1 MYIISKCLIGINCKY
16 NGGNNKNDD
25 VIKFCEEK
33 SFIGICPECDAGLGT
48 PRIPSEISLALST
61 DKKKRVVNKEGKDL
75 TKEFILGSKISYDKA
90 LESARKANQRIE
102 GAILKS
108 KSPSCG
114 VGMIYDGTFTG
125 TLTEGNGIFADLLI
139 DKSIPVYTEKNF
151 KNFIIYK

>member
-25 VIKFCEEK
+25 VIKFCK
-33 SFIGICPECDAGLGT
+33 NNAFVGICPECDAGLST
-48 PRIPSEISLALST
+48 PRIASEISLALST
-61 DKKKRVVNKEGKDL
+61 DKKKMVVNKEGKDL
-75 TKEFILGSKISYDKA
+75 TKEFILGSKISYEKA
-90 LESARKANQRIE
+90 VKSARKANQMIE

-125 TLTEGNGIFADLLI
+125 TLTEGNGLFADLLI

-151 KNFIIYK
+151 KNFIIDK